1 MLRVRNFVS
10 DKSGVTAIEYALIAS
25 LIAVF
30 IIVAV
35 QLVGTQCQHGVHRDR
50 HHAEV
55 SQERAPAAE
64 FRLARDQFICGLH
77 LATAR
82 KRWRGL
88 NVKGLA
94 LTPRR
99 QSGWSPANPR
109 QVSVSGVSSG
119 TFMANPPNVAP
130 HGCTQSSDAL
140 KPVGRPRLRPMLTA
154 AGVGRSCLSTTGC
167 IEEFAMRAVRAL
179 NARDRPYA
187 LPENASSRRTTP
199 NRKEVTIDQWIIGG
213 RRLVSSLAGRGLC
226 FRRPLSNSLPF
237 A

>member
-25 LIAVF
+25 LIAVS
-30 IIVAV
+30 IIAAV
-35 QLVGTQCQHGVHRDR
+35 TTVGTQYQHSVHRDR

-55 SQERAPAAE
+55 SQERAPAESFGWRAVNS
-64 FRLARDQFICGLH
+64 DSGLH
-77 LATAR
+77 IATAR

-99 QSGWSPANPR
+99 QSGWAPANPR

-154 AGVGRSCLSTTGC
+154 AGVGRSVLCRPP
-167 IEEFAMRAVRAL
+167 AAL
-179 NARDRPYA
+179 KN
-187 LPENASSRRTTP
+187 SR
-199 NRKEVTIDQWIIGG
+199 
-213 RRLVSSLAGRGLC
+213 
-226 FRRPLSNSLPF
+226 
-237 A
+237 